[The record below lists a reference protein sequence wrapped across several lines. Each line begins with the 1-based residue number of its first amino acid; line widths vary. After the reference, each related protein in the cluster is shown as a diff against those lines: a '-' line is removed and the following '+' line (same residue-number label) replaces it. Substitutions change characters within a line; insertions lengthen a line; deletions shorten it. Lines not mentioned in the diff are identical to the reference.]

1 MMGGDGT
8 TSSDNDNY
16 LKCSAIDKP
25 QLCIEE
31 SHLEHVLYLAKEI
44 QSHLETIAGS
54 FTCDKGSKRNETIQ
68 DLILKYNASIKDLE
82 KVFYF
87 FLFNPHRGINT
98 YRSNGDIIS
107 DHILGV
113 TTSDVM
119 ESIKPKMTISC
130 HLRQSLLKNT
140 SLIYSL
146 VGVVLIIIGIIV
158 YNILQ
163 HQRMKKQATVYA
175 MIDDIMEVLK
185 AHHQKCQRN
194 DGLLPYVAIVHV
206 RDMLIPPSEREK
218 KQKIWDE
225 AVKMI
230 AMNESR
236 VRVETRRIAGEDFTV
251 WNWIHV
257 EPPPTEVISLILL

>member
-1 MMGGDGT
+1 
-8 TSSDNDNY
+8 
-16 LKCSAIDKP
+16 
-25 QLCIEE
+25 
-31 SHLEHVLYLAKEI
+31 
-44 QSHLETIAGS
+44 
-54 FTCDKGSKRNETIQ
+54 
-68 DLILKYNASIKDLE
+68 
-82 KVFYF
+82 
-87 FLFNPHRGINT
+87 
-98 YRSNGDIIS
+98 
-107 DHILGV
+107 
-113 TTSDVM
+113 M

-206 RDMLIPPSEREK
+206 RDMLIPPSER
-218 KQKIWDE
+218 
-225 AVKMI
+225 
-230 AMNESR
+230 
-236 VRVETRRIAGEDFTV
+236 
-251 WNWIHV
+251 
-257 EPPPTEVISLILL
+257 

>member
-87 FLFNPHRGINT
+87 FLFNPHI
-98 YRSNGDIIS
+98 
-107 DHILGV
+107 
-113 TTSDVM
+113 
-119 ESIKPKMTISC
+119 E
-130 HLRQSLLKNT
+130 
-140 SLIYSL
+140 
-146 VGVVLIIIGIIV
+146 
-158 YNILQ
+158 
-163 HQRMKKQATVYA
+163 
-175 MIDDIMEVLK
+175 E
-185 AHHQKCQRN
+185 
-194 DGLLPYVAIVHV
+194 
-206 RDMLIPPSEREK
+206 
-218 KQKIWDE
+218 
-225 AVKMI
+225 
-230 AMNESR
+230 
-236 VRVETRRIAGEDFTV
+236 
-251 WNWIHV
+251 
-257 EPPPTEVISLILL
+257 